1 MPLTGG
7 TLSGNLNLK
16 TNSLSFGTGEHGSA
30 DTTIKAGYLSIQ
42 KSTAENDLL
51 TYDGSSFIIRKGSNT
66 FNFSDSV
73 YFSCNGNSYTF
84 ESNGIHFSG
93 GPENN

>member
-1 MPLTGG
+1 M
-7 TLSGNLNLK
+7 SGNLSLK
-16 TNSLSFGTGEHGSA
+16 TNLLSFGTGEHGSA

-42 KSTAENDLL
+42 EELGNSDNLAYQN
-51 TYDGSSFIIRKGSNT
+51 GSFYIRKGSNT

-84 ESNGIHFSG
+84 ESDGIHFSS
-93 GPENN
+93 GPGNN